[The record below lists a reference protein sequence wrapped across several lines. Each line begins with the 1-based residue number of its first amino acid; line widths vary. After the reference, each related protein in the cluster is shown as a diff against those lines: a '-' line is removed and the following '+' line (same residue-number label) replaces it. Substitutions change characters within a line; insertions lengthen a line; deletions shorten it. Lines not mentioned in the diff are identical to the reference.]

1 MEKFVTHIPKT
12 DFHARQPATAII
24 SSLQEKGIVCS
35 ENRDNEFK
43 TAIIIWIEN
52 VQPEIMLEHIRE
64 LGSNN
69 FLVIVINLNIEIA
82 DTVKWKLI
90 AAGAKDVIDWQDAAT
105 TSNIVMARLHRWKT
119 IEELLQSPLVREKMI
134 GDSQAWKN
142 FIRKIIEVAYF
153 TNANVLLT
161 GESGTGKELTAGL
174 IHEMDQRKEKGKLVL
189 VDCTTIVPELF
200 GSEFY
205 GHEKGA
211 FTSGI
216 YSREGAFALANN
228 GSLFLDELGEL
239 PLTLQAGLLR
249 VIQEKS
255 YKKVGSNTWQKTNFR
270 LVCATNKDLKAGIN
284 DGHFRKDLY
293 YRIASSVFTM
303 PTLDERREDIPE
315 LARYFLRE
323 EMKTIIAPHIDIT
336 AMNYLVSR
344 DYPGNIRELKQLINR
359 IAVRYTG
366 ENIITIGDLPE
377 DELPMAENRKAT
389 WDNRSLTMQQSIRLA
404 LSSGKDLAKIKNDI
418 ANLALETA
426 LEDCNGNLKFAA
438 KKLNVEVRTLQ
449 YIRRKNNAGIP
460 N

>member
-1 MEKFVTHIPKT
+1 MTHIPKT
-12 DFHARQPATAII
+12 AFHSSQSATAII
-24 SSLQEKGIVCS
+24 SSLQEKGIVCTES
-35 ENRDNEFK
+35 RDNEFK
-43 TAIIIWIEN
+43 TALIIWIEN
-52 VQPEIMLEHIRE
+52 IQPDIILGHIRD
-64 LGSNN
+64 LSCNN
-69 FLVIVINLNIEIA
+69 YMIIVINLNIEIA
-82 DTVKWKLI
+82 DSIKWKFI
-90 AAGAKDVIDWQDAAT
+90 AAGAKDVVDWQNAET
-105 TSNIVMARLHRWKT
+105 TANIIIGRLRRWKI
-119 IEELLQSPLVREKMI
+119 IEELLQSALVREKMI
-134 GDSQAWKN
+134 GDSQAWKS
-142 FIRKIIEVAYF
+142 FTRKIIEVAYF
-153 TNANVLLT
+153 TNANILLT

-174 IHEMDQRKEKGKLVL
+174 IHDMDQRKEKGKLVL

-249 VIQEKS
+249 VIQEKT

-270 LVCATNKDLKAGIN
+270 LVCATNKDLKAGISE
-284 DGHFRKDLY
+284 GHFRKDLY

-323 EMKTIIAPHIDIT
+323 ELKTIVAPHIDT
-336 AMNYLVSR
+336 AAMNYLVSR

-366 ENIITIGDLPE
+366 ENIITVGDIPE
-377 DELPMAENRKAT
+377 DELPMAENRKVT
-389 WDNRSLTMQQSIRLA
+389 WDNKNLTMQQSIRLA
-404 LSSGKDLAKIKNDI
+404 LSSGKDLAKIKNEI

-438 KKLNVEVRTLQ
+438 RKLNVEVRTLQ
-449 YIRRKNNAGIP
+449 YIRRKNNSGIV